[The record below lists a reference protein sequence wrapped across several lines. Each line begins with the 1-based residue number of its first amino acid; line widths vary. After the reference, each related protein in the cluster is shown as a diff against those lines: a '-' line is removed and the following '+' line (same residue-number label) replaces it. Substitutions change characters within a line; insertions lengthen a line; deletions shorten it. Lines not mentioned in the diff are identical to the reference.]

1 MPQVEQEWGGVYDIG
16 DYITFSHH
24 WEQDPPGF
32 KVGCGRLTC
41 SACVSKKD
49 EKMAEL
55 WANTTGEEIEVESQT
70 PDGTSQKKKLINGSM
85 VYRIEGVNKKWT
97 STLELIKKWRCNTC
111 PYGSEALPH
120 HCREVKQ
127 QSTAV
132 PRSLLQAPSSCALD
146 VLSDDAF
153 EALAGHLPSE
163 SIISLSSA
171 YPRFREIVTS
181 FHILLR
187 RELRCFFLRV
197 PLNECI
203 LGVGIAMDARARTFS
218 SDFDWLSMEAFDRYA
233 VRTSIEK
240 RSFDYF
246 LPLAFNRPHFLRA
259 LPDIKKRLFII
270 DSGLRQAEA
279 AINRR
284 TGRTSNRR
292 TGPPQN
298 PYDTVEVLYS
308 MMNAIVVSLM
318 KSCDDMREPTDR
330 YSKPATLLF
339 ASEKAVTSYCLLL
352 HLLMCLCR
360 STPAILHGA
369 TSKLRRFIDDPKS
382 RWKQHTPNLGELIIQ
397 ITLVLVMPPVD
408 KTRPITWEMIRGKFL
423 EEAVTRNVRW
433 VLDESPELQVMEVGA
448 SDYRLETT
456 FKNSRTSLRLI
467 MFQVTFLNVFR
478 ETYAEDIGRL
488 DDNYGFADK
497 ELPERMV
504 KEVKQIYRV
513 TTWPQFFVKV
523 VLGKELG
530 KEGFSDMLR
539 ETVRESA
546 RRGYH
551 RPARPEKMGKL
562 VRMRKEG
569 DLKRVEVKK

>member
-1 MPQVEQEWGGVYDIG
+1 MCLNE
-16 DYITFSHH
+16 
-24 WEQDPPGF
+24 
-32 KVGCGRLTC
+32 RN
-41 SACVSKKD
+41 

-55 WANTTGEEIEVESQT
+55 WANTTGEEIEVKSST
-70 PDGTSQKKKLINGSM
+70 PNGNSHKKKLVNGAM
-85 VYRIEGVNKKWT
+85 LHRVEGVNNKWT
-97 STLELIKKWRCNTC
+97 STLELIEKWRCNKC

-120 HCREVKQ
+120 RRREVEER
-127 QSTAV
+127 STGL
-132 PRSLLQAPSSCALD
+132 PKLLLQAPSSCALEI
-146 VLSDDAF
+146 LSDDTF
-153 EALAGHLPSE
+153 EMLAGHLPSE

-171 YPRFREIVTS
+171 YPRFRAIIAS

-203 LGVGIAMDARARTFS
+203 LGVGIAMDTGARTFS
-218 SDFDWLSMEAFDRYA
+218 SDFDWLSMEAFDHYA

-240 RSFDYF
+240 RSFGYF

-279 AINRR
+279 AINKR

-308 MMNAIVVSLM
+308 MMNSIVVSLM
-318 KSCDDMREPTDR
+318 KSCDDMREPADR

-360 STPAILHGA
+360 ATPAILHSA
-369 TSKLRRFIDDPKS
+369 TNKLRRFINDPKS
-382 RWKQHTPNLGELIIQ
+382 RWKQHTPNLGELIVQ

-433 VLDESPELQVMEVGA
+433 VLDTSPELQVMEVGA

-478 ETYAEDIGRL
+478 GTYAEDIGRL

-504 KEVKQIYRV
+504 KEVKQIYQV

-523 VLGKELG
+523 VLGKALG

-551 RPARPEKMGKL
+551 RPAPPERMGKL
-562 VRMRKEG
+562 VRLRKEG
-569 DLKRVEVKK
+569 DLKGVVKK